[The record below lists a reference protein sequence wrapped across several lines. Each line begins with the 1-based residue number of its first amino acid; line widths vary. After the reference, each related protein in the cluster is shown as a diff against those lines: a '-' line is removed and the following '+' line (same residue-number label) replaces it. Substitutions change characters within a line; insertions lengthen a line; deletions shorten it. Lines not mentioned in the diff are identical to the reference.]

1 MMVQFDVI
9 MALPVYINA
18 GGSIREYINHD
29 ELYGRDD
36 GVEMMIGMGLI
47 WLLVVMGLIG
57 AVAALW
63 KYLRSD
69 KARDE

>member
-1 MMVQFDVI
+1 YCTLRPMMVQFDVI

-36 GVEMMIGMGLI
+36 GG
-47 WLLVVMGLIG
+47 
-57 AVAALW
+57 
-63 KYLRSD
+63 
-69 KARDE
+69 

>member
-1 MMVQFDVI
+1 MVQFDVI

-36 GVEMMIGMGLI
+36 GCWNDDRHGFDLATGSDGPNRGSGCVVEILTF
-47 WLLVVMGLIG
+47 
-57 AVAALW
+57 
-63 KYLRSD
+63 R
-69 KARDE
+69 